1 LKVVYLG
8 TSGFAVAVLRRLAT
22 SPHRPVLVV
31 TPPDRP
37 RGRGRK
43 LAPSP
48 VAAAAG
54 ELGIELH
61 RTAGVSGQGSVDR
74 IRASGAEVGVVCAF
88 GQLIR
93 EPLLVELEMLN
104 VHPSLIPR
112 WRGAAPIERAIMAG
126 DTETGVTIMRVGA
139 GLDSGPVALRERT
152 PMAPEFDYGSLSA
165 RLAELGGELIV
176 RALDLRAS
184 CELGLTD
191 QDESLAT
198 YAKKI
203 APAERRLDPARP
215 AIELE
220 RTVRALNPHIGA
232 YLELDDGERLGVR
245 AAAAEDGVLAP
256 GRLEADGRA
265 LRLGCRE
272 GVLRIRVVQPA
283 GKRPME
289 ADAYLRGH
297 PLPRL
302 SAELERGK

>member
-8 TSGFAVAVLRRLAT
+8 TSGFAVAVLRRLAA

-61 RTAGVSGQGSVDR
+61 RTAGVSGQGSVER

-112 WRGAAPIERAIMAG
+112 WRGAAPIERAMMAG
-126 DTETGVTIMRVGA
+126 DAETGLTIMRVDA
-139 GLDSGPVALRERT
+139 GLDSGPVALQERT
-152 PMAPEFDYGSLSA
+152 PIEPKLDYGALSA

-184 CELGLTD
+184 GELELTG
-191 QDESLAT
+191 QDESLAS
-198 YAKKI
+198 YAQKI
-203 APAERRLDPARP
+203 DPAERRLDPTRP
-215 AIELE
+215 AVELE
-220 RTVRALNPHIGA
+220 RTVRALNPHIRA
-232 YLELDDGERLGVR
+232 YLELDGGERLGVR
-245 AAAAEDGVLAP
+245 SAAADPGTLPPGQLATDG
-256 GRLEADGRA
+256 GA

-272 GVLRIRVVQPA
+272 GTLRLCVVQPA

-297 PLPRL
+297 PPPLR
-302 SAELERGK
+302 SAEPERGK